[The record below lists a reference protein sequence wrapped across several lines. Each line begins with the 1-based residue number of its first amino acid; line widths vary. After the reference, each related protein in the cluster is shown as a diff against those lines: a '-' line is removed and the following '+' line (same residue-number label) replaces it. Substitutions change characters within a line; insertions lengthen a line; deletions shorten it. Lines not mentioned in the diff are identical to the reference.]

1 MYKGYELTIGL
12 EIHAELAT
20 ASKIFCSCSTAFG
33 SKPNTHCCPVCMGF
47 PGTMPVLNKK
57 ALRLAVK
64 AGLVT
69 DCRISPVVKFDRKHY
84 SYPDLPKAYQ
94 ITQYDTP
101 LCMGGTVSIPTE
113 EGAKSIRITRI
124 HMEEDAG
131 KLLHRGEKGTLIDHN
146 RCGIPLIEVVTE
158 PDIRSADEAVAF
170 LKTLRTLLLYAGVSD
185 CKMQEGS
192 LRCDVNLSVR
202 KAGESSLG
210 IRTEMKNLNSFTN
223 IHKAIRAEYH
233 RQVDEL
239 ESGRPIRR
247 ETRRF
252 DPSTG
257 QTTLLRIKEK
267 ESDYRFLSEPD
278 LPPFLLSADLVESL
292 RGEIPPLPPQRMERY
307 RENFGLS
314 EYDSRLLTAS
324 PALAS
329 YFESCASHTAHPKH
343 LANLFTGELF
353 RLLPADITAEDLSAA
368 PAHLGY
374 VATLLGE
381 GKVNS
386 TTAKKLLLAV
396 WQEQADP
403 MELMQKEN
411 LSRIDDISA
420 LTAVVEA
427 VLRENPSMVSSYL
440 GGKQTALKA
449 LMGACMAATK
459 GKADPV
465 TLQKLLLQRLAI
477 ESTEA

>member
-1 MYKGYELTIGL
+1 
-12 EIHAELAT
+12 
-20 ASKIFCSCSTAFG
+20 
-33 SKPNTHCCPVCMGF
+33 
-47 PGTMPVLNKK
+47 
-57 ALRLAVK
+57 
-64 AGLVT
+64 
-69 DCRISPVVKFDRKHY
+69 
-84 SYPDLPKAYQ
+84 
-94 ITQYDTP
+94 
-101 LCMGGTVSIPTE
+101 
-113 EGAKSIRITRI
+113 
-124 HMEEDAG
+124 
-131 KLLHRGEKGTLIDHN
+131 
-146 RCGIPLIEVVTE
+146 
-158 PDIRSADEAVAF
+158 
-170 LKTLRTLLLYAGVSD
+170 
-185 CKMQEGS
+185 MQEGS

-202 KAGESSLG
+202 KKGETTLG
-210 IRTEMKNLNSFTN
+210 VRTEMKNLNSFTN
-223 IHKAIRAEYH
+223 IHKAIRAEYR

-257 QTTLLRIKEK
+257 QTTLLRTKEK

-278 LPPFLLSADLVESL
+278 LPPFRLPADLVESL
-292 RGEIPPLPPQRMERY
+292 RKDLPVLPAQRIETY
-307 RENFGLS
+307 ETSYGLS
-314 EYDSRLLTAS
+314 RYDSELLTAS
-324 PALAS
+324 PALAA
-329 YFESCASHTAHPKH
+329 YFESCASHTVYPKQ
-343 LANLFTGELF
+343 LANLFIGELF
-353 RLLPADITAEDLSAA
+353 RLLPADITVADLIAI

-396 WQEQADP
+396 WQDHADP

-411 LSRIDDISA
+411 LSRIDDASA

-427 VLRENPSMVSSYL
+427 VLRKNPSMVGSYL

-465 TLQKLLLQRLAI
+465 LLRRLLTESLSKL
-477 ESTEA
+477 S